1 MRGKINYYMG
11 VLGIDDV
18 CDITHENIKRCYRKR
33 ALETHPDKNRNDISG
48 EKFAEVGQA
57 KEILTE
63 FLIAKSYGKPI
74 EDDESEDSSI
84 WSWIE
89 NIVKTK
95 DSNEINNA
103 FRKIVG
109 NVAVKLFDKI
119 GKDNMVHTY
128 EMFVKYRDLL
138 CIDEKTLEDIRVK
151 ICSTTQVIIL
161 NPSIDDLLNDNVFRY
176 NYKEEIINIPLWHS
190 ELYYDIDGGELIA
203 RCIPILGEDI
213 WISSNNDIHK
223 CVDIK
228 IVQKD
233 NGEIEW
239 DNSVEVKV
247 GNKLFNIFY
256 KDLKLIKNQ
265 TIRFKKEGVARINT
279 SDMYSVE
286 ERSDIIIHV
295 RIRFTKNINL

>member
-33 ALETHPDKNRNDISG
+33 ALETHPDKNKTDISG

-63 FLIAKSYGKPI
+63 FLMAKSYGTPM
-74 EDDESEDSSI
+74 EDDESDDSSI
-84 WSWIE
+84 WSWIGKV
-89 NIVKTK
+89 VKTQ

-109 NVAVKLFDKI
+109 NVAVKLFDKL
-119 GKDNMVHTY
+119 GNENMVHMY
-128 EMFVKYRDLL
+128 EIFVKYRDIL
-138 CIDEKTLEDIRVK
+138 CIDDKTLEDIRLK

-203 RCIPILGEDI
+203 RCIPILDDDV
-213 WISSNNDIHK
+213 WISGNNNIHK
-223 CVDIK
+223 CIDIT
-228 IVQKD
+228 IVYRD
-233 NGEIEW
+233 GEIEW
-239 DNSVEVKV
+239 DNYVEVNI

-265 TIRFKKEGVARINT
+265 TIIFKKEGVARINT

-286 ERSDIIIHV
+286 ERSDIVIHV
-295 RIRFTKNINL
+295 RIRFTSIID